1 MSIIINVKN
10 LTKSH
15 ISFGI
20 YGEKWIFTHRQKME
34 SASKIPILPVTQ
46 IIIDKYENHPQ
57 SNNQEK
63 SLPILSNQKMNA
75 YLKEIAAVCEIEKE
89 LTPIARHTFATTI
102 TLTNG
107 VPIESVSKMLG
118 HKNLRITQH
127 YSKVLD
133 RKVSD
138 DMRILKDK
146 FSSIFKLNRNNAIQ
160 NAQGNRNPFIDNPY
174 LATLIWNE
182 PTTTD
187 SWNALATNQYD
198 IAELIVY
205 PTVTSDIVYITN
217 TTNEPY
223 QYYLTNTYGQQVASN
238 TTINTID
245 VSNYASGL
253 YFLTLKANNQTK
265 TVKIIKQ

>member
-1 MSIIINVKN
+1 MEN
-10 LTKSH
+10 LKLLLNRCMQT
-15 ISFGI
+15 
-20 YGEKWIFTHRQKME
+20 
-34 SASKIPILPVTQ
+34 V
-46 IIIDKYENHPQ
+46 
-57 SNNQEK
+57 
-63 SLPILSNQKMNA
+63 
-75 YLKEIAAVCEIEKE
+75 
-89 LTPIARHTFATTI
+89 
-102 TLTNG
+102 
-107 VPIESVSKMLG
+107 
-118 HKNLRITQH
+118 
-127 YSKVLD
+127 
-133 RKVSD
+133 
-138 DMRILKDK
+138 
-146 FSSIFKLNRNNAIQ
+146 SSIASFTTTAGNWYPGDEWRGDVARIIMYLRYPTQCLPNNIGVGANTYAPSADIPNVFLDWNAIDPPSTHEMNRNNAIQ

-174 LATLIWNE
+174 LATLIWNG

-238 TTINTID
+238 TTINSID